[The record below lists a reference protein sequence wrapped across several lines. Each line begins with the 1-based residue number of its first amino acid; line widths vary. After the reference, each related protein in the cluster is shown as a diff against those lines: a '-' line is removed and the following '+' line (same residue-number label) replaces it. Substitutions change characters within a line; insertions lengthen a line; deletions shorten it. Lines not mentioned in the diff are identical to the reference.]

1 MHCHGKEEHWHK
13 WKQAFED
20 ESMPAEERIKLLEEK
35 KEFMT
40 KKLEKIDALL
50 AELKK

>member
-1 MHCHGKEEHWHK
+1 MHGHGKEGQGKK

-20 ESMPAEERIKLLEEK
+20 ESMPVGERIKLLEEK
-35 KEFMT
+35 KEFMV